1 MLTTHNPHRGKH
13 NRKRLINLD
22 NMQME
27 QKRRLRK
34 RRTKYLI
41 NVLFVTMC
49 ILALFIIIAIIFSY
63 TIDK

>member
-1 MLTTHNPHRGKH
+1 
-13 NRKRLINLD
+13 
-22 NMQME
+22 MQIE
-27 QKRRLRK
+27 QKRRKRK